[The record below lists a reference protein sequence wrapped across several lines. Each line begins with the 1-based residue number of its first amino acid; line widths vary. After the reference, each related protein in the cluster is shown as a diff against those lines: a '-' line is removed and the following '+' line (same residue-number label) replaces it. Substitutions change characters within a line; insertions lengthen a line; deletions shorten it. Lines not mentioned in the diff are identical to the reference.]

1 MENVHALT
9 DRELAMAADAD
20 AVTVIT
26 RDRSA
31 AV

>member
-9 DRELAMAADAD
+9 DSEHTMVADAGV
-20 AVTVIT
+20 VTVIT
-26 RDRSA
+26 QDRSA